1 MANSHK
7 LCETEYARSW
17 SFRAMLSLPPIPSGN
32 QRSVDTVNRLI
43 RDQILPARPDRVT
56 HIEVRYTLAESSGA
70 QLSLEGYLQHS
81 SGINRYQ
88 LDRWFHATWTPVGE
102 RLSIN
107 AAYKAYRAS
116 MSGLEFIHVQVH
128 GEPKL
133 GTGGT
138 RSAAKVCEL
147 ITLLHG
153 CKCSNDLIC
162 SDKRNADS
170 NFKLAL
176 HINSIL

>member
-17 SFRAMLSLPPIPSGN
+17 SFRAMLSLPPIPPGN

-56 HIEVRYTLAESSGA
+56 HIEVRYKSAESSGA
-70 QLSLEGYLQHS
+70 VLSLEGYLQHS

-88 LDRWFHATWTPVGE
+88 LDRWFHATWTPVGG

-128 GEPKL
+128 GKPKL

-138 RSAAKVCEL
+138 RSAATVCEL